1 MLSEIEKLL
10 VGASQM
16 EKRKLEKCVV
26 GVVIKGGEYHSGH
39 PPPFCRGLSL
49 QPNFQKGGGL
59 TGPQLLEGGCW
70 ERGGL
75 LGGGGGCNFHKKIN

>member
-26 GVVIKGGEYHSGH
+26 EFVIKGGEYHSGY
-39 PPPFCRGLSL
+39 PPPFCGGLSL
-49 QPNFQKGGGL
+49 QPNFQKGGVDR
-59 TGPQLLEGGCW
+59 TSTF
-70 ERGGL
+70 RGGL
-75 LGGGGGCNFHKKIN
+75 LGKRWVAGDGVAIFT